1 MGTSGST
8 ECGVP
13 QITFRIRTHVAA
25 SASEWMLEVDLL
37 ALVATDQACWRD
49 STLARDIVGFVVHA
63 ARFMSASSPTLIA
76 LLHGPDQPGLVAR
89 VAGWIFER
97 GGNILHA
104 DQHRDMEAGVFFQR
118 VEWEPAMAGA
128 GENALAVA
136 EADFTAFARSK
147 LGMHVRVLSSADRPR
162 VAVFVSKA
170 DHCFHDLVLR
180 WKSGDY
186 ACDLVGV
193 VSNHT
198 ELAEAARG
206 YGLPFVHIP
215 VTSANKVAAEAKQLA
230 LLKELRAELVILA
243 RYMQVLS
250 ADFLAAF
257 GAPVINIHHSFLPAF
272 AGGRPY
278 HQAHARGVKL
288 IGATAHY
295 ATRDLDEG
303 PIIHQD
309 VARVTHRHDVEDLVR
324 KGRDLERLVLAQAV
338 RWHLEGR
345 VLVYGN
351 KTVVFD

>member
-1 MGTSGST
+1 MS
-8 ECGVP
+8 
-13 QITFRIRTHVAA
+13 
-25 SASEWMLEVDLL
+25 SAV
-37 ALVATDQACWRD
+37 
-49 STLARDIVGFVVHA
+49 
-63 ARFMSASSPTLIA
+63 PTLIA

-89 VAGWIFER
+89 VAGWIFQR

-118 VEWEPAMAGA
+118 VEWVPKLHAAGGATA
-128 GENALAVA
+128 GGATAGGAPLAETIEQEAA
-136 EADFTAFARSK
+136 EFGDFAGS
-147 LGMHVRVLSSADRPR
+147 LGMRARVLSSVRRAR

-180 WKSGDY
+180 WKAGDL
-186 ACDLVGV
+186 AGDLVAVIGNHCDLA
-193 VSNHT
+193 T
-198 ELAEAARG
+198 AAVG
-206 YGLPFVHIP
+206 YGLPFHHLP
-215 VTSANKVAAEAKQLA
+215 VSAETKSTVEGQQLE
-230 LLKELRAELVILA
+230 LLRSLRVDLVVLA

-250 ADFLAAF
+250 AEFLEQF
-257 GAPVINIHHSFLPAF
+257 GGPVINIHHSFLPAF

-303 PIIHQD
+303 PIINQD
-309 VARVTHRHDVEDLVR
+309 VVRVTHRHDVGDLVR
-324 KGRDLERLVLAQAV
+324 MGRDLERLVLAQAV

-345 VLVYGN
+345 VLAYGN

>member
-1 MGTSGST
+1 M
-8 ECGVP
+8 
-13 QITFRIRTHVAA
+13 
-25 SASEWMLEVDLL
+25 SETP
-37 ALVATDQACWRD
+37 AT
-49 STLARDIVGFVVHA
+49 V
-63 ARFMSASSPTLIA
+63 IA

-89 VAGWIFER
+89 VAGWIFAR

-104 DQHRDMEAGVFFQR
+104 DQHRDTEAGVFFQR
-118 VEWEPAMAGA
+118 IEWDP
-128 GENALAVA
+128 
-136 EADFTAFARSK
+136 AFAEPTAGGRASAVTAADRPAGGEIGTAMEREFDRFARET
-147 LGMHVRVLSSADRPR
+147 LGMNVRLLSSAERPR
-162 VAVFVSKA
+162 VAIFVSKA

-180 WKSGDY
+180 WKAGDFP
-186 ACDLVGV
+186 CDIVAVVG
-193 VSNHT
+193 NHLD
-198 ELAEAARG
+198 LAPVAEG
-206 YGLPFVHIP
+206 YGLRFFHIP
-215 VTSANKVAAEAKQLA
+215 VSAATKAEAEARQLA
-230 LLKELRAELVILA
+230 LLRELQVKLLVLA

-250 ADFLAAF
+250 ADFLDRF

-309 VARVTHRHDVEDLVR
+309 VARVTHRHGVEDLVR
-324 KGRDLERLVLAQAV
+324 RGRDLERSVLAQAV

>member
-1 MGTSGST
+1 
-8 ECGVP
+8 
-13 QITFRIRTHVAA
+13 
-25 SASEWMLEVDLL
+25 
-37 ALVATDQACWRD
+37 
-49 STLARDIVGFVVHA
+49 
-63 ARFMSASSPTLIA
+63 MSAPANLIA

-89 VAGWIFER
+89 VASWIYDR

-104 DQHRDMEAGVFFQR
+104 DQHRDMEAGIFFQR
-118 VEWEPAMAGA
+118 VEWQPAFATTAAENASANLTPTAKASAAIQAMADQSQGRPVNLRA
-128 GENALAVA
+128 AIQGFHDFA
-136 EADFTAFARSK
+136 ETS
-147 LGMHVRVLSSADRPR
+147 LGMKVRILSSADRPR
-162 VAVFVSKA
+162 MAVFVSKS

-180 WKSGDY
+180 WKAGDF
-186 ACDLVGV
+186 ACDLVAV

-198 ELAEAARG
+198 DLANAAEG
-206 YGLPFVHIP
+206 YRLPFFHIP
-215 VTSANKVAAEAKQLA
+215 VTSSTKAAAEAQQLE
-230 LLKELRAELVILA
+230 LLRELHAEVVVLA

-250 ADFLAAF
+250 ADFLEKY

-272 AGGRPY
+272 AGGKPY

-309 VARVTHRHDVEDLVR
+309 VGRVTHRHGVDDLVR
-324 KGRDLERLVLAQAV
+324 KGRDLERVVLAQAV
-338 RWHLEGR
+338 QWHLEGR

>member
-1 MGTSGST
+1 
-8 ECGVP
+8 
-13 QITFRIRTHVAA
+13 
-25 SASEWMLEVDLL
+25 
-37 ALVATDQACWRD
+37 
-49 STLARDIVGFVVHA
+49 
-63 ARFMSASSPTLIA
+63 MSATPATLIA

-104 DQHRDMEAGVFFQR
+104 DQHRDTQAGVFFQR
-118 VEWEPAMAGA
+118 VEWEPAFASPSAPAPTRALRPTDLGA
-128 GENALAVA
+128 A
-136 EADFTAFARSK
+136 EKEFTEFARAS
-147 LGMHVRVLSSADRPR
+147 LGMNVRILSSADRPR
-162 VAVFVSKA
+162 VALFVSKA
-170 DHCFHDLVLR
+170 DHCFHDLILR
-180 WKSGDY
+180 WKAGDF
-186 ACDLVGV
+186 ACDLAAI

-198 ELAEAARG
+198 DLSAAAHN
-206 YGLPFVHIP
+206 YGLPFVCVP
-215 VTSANKVAAEAKQLA
+215 VTSATKEAAEAKQLA
-230 LLKELRAELVILA
+230 LLREMRVDLIVLA

-250 ADFLAAF
+250 GDFLQEL
-257 GAPVINIHHSFLPAF
+257 GKPVINIHHSFLPAF

-309 VARVTHRHDVEDLVR
+309 VTRVTHRHDVEDLIR
-324 KGRDLERLVLAQAV
+324 KGRDLERVVLAQAV

>member
-1 MGTSGST
+1 M
-8 ECGVP
+8 
-13 QITFRIRTHVAA
+13 
-25 SASEWMLEVDLL
+25 
-37 ALVATDQACWRD
+37 D
-49 STLARDIVGFVVHA
+49 SPPA
-63 ARFMSASSPTLIA
+63 TLIA

-118 VEWEPAMAGA
+118 VEWVPSFAASSEGRAPGA
-128 GENALAVA
+128 APGARTPE
-136 EADFTAFARSK
+136 EAASEFTRFAAS
-147 LGMHVRVLSSADRPR
+147 LGMQAQVVSSAHRTR
-162 VAVFVSKA
+162 IAVFVSKA

-180 WKSGDY
+180 WKAGDFPGDIV
-186 ACDLVGV
+186 AIVGNHRDLE
-193 VSNHT
+193 S
-198 ELAEAARG
+198 AATG
-206 YGLPFVHIP
+206 YGLPFLHVP
-215 VTSANKVAAEAKQLA
+215 VTAETKAAAEARQLD
-230 LLKELRAELVILA
+230 LLREHGVGLVVLA

-250 ADFLAAF
+250 AGFLERC
-257 GAPVINIHHSFLPAF
+257 GVPVINIHHSFLPAF

-309 VARVTHRHDVEDLVR
+309 VRRVTHRHDVEHLVR
-324 KGRDLERLVLAQAV
+324 LGRDLERVVLAQAV

-345 VLVYGN
+345 VLAYGN

>member
-1 MGTSGST
+1 M
-8 ECGVP
+8 
-13 QITFRIRTHVAA
+13 AA
-25 SASEWMLEVDLL
+25 TPA
-37 ALVATDQACWRD
+37 
-49 STLARDIVGFVVHA
+49 
-63 ARFMSASSPTLIA
+63 TLIA

-89 VAGWIFER
+89 VASWIFER

-104 DQHRDMEAGVFFQR
+104 DQHRDMEAGIFFQR
-118 VEWEPAMAGA
+118 VEWEPALAAGLPASAAGKLPANLTA
-128 GENALAVA
+128 GERAAATIRAMADQSQGRPGDLASA
-136 EADFTAFARSK
+136 EREFSEFARSS
-147 LGMHVRVLSSADRPR
+147 LGMQVRLLSSVDRPR
-162 VAVFVSKA
+162 IALFISKA
-170 DHCFHDLVLR
+170 DHCLHDLLLR
-180 WKSGDY
+180 WKAGDY
-186 ACDLVGV
+186 RCDIVAV

-198 ELAEAARG
+198 ELAEAVRG
-206 YGLPFVHIP
+206 YGLPFFHIP
-215 VTSANKVAAEAKQLA
+215 VTTATKANGEAQQLE
-230 LLKELRAELVILA
+230 LMRELRVQLVVLA

-250 ADFLAAF
+250 ADFLLKL

-295 ATRDLDEG
+295 ATAVLDEG

-309 VARVTHRHDVEDLVR
+309 VARVTHRHGVNDLVR
-324 KGRDLERLVLAQAV
+324 LGRDLERVVLAHAV

>member
-1 MGTSGST
+1 M
-8 ECGVP
+8 EN
-13 QITFRIRTHVAA
+13 
-25 SASEWMLEVDLL
+25 
-37 ALVATDQACWRD
+37 
-49 STLARDIVGFVVHA
+49 
-63 ARFMSASSPTLIA
+63 SSLIA

-104 DQHRDMEAGVFFQR
+104 DQHRDREVGVFFQR
-118 VEWEPAMAGA
+118 IEWVPANGDASADTAAFYDFAG
-128 GENALAVA
+128 
-136 EADFTAFARSK
+136 K
-147 LGMHVRVLSSADRPR
+147 LGMRARVLSSAQRER
-162 VAVFVSKA
+162 VALFVSKA
-170 DHCFHDLVLR
+170 DHCFHDVVLR
-180 WKSGDY
+180 WKEGELPCNIV
-186 ACDLVGV
+186 AVI
-193 VSNHT
+193 SNHAD
-198 ELAEAARG
+198 LQPVAAG
-206 YGLPFVHIP
+206 YGIAFHHFP
-215 VTSANKVAAEAKQLA
+215 VTAGTKSEAEMKQVA
-230 LLKELRAELVILA
+230 LLRSLEVGLVVLA

-250 ADFLAAF
+250 ADFLEKF
-257 GAPVINIHHSFLPAF
+257 GGPVINIHHSFLPAF

-309 VARVTHRHDVEDLVR
+309 VARVTHRHGVDDLVR
-324 KGRDLERLVLAQAV
+324 KGRDLEKLVLAQAV